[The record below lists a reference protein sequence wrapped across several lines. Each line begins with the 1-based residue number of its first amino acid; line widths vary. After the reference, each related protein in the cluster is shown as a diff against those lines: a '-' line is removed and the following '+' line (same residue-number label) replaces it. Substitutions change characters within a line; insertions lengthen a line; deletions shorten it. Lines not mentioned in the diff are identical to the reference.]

1 MAISIGLT
9 GGIATG
15 KSLISQILAQFGAY
29 IIDSDKA
36 AHEMYLPQGRLWR
49 NVVEAFGK
57 EVLLPDENIDRRRL
71 GEIVFKDP
79 QALKRLNAATH
90 PQIIQWAKEEIGRQ
104 KERMGEKGVV
114 VLESALIVDLKL
126 FDIVDHVWVVIADK
140 EIAVQRLCQS
150 RGLSPQQAEDRISS
164 QLSNEARVRH
174 AHEVILNNDGV
185 EKVED
190 QVAKAWQRLWDGA
203 QTAHSS

>member
-15 KSLISQILAQFGAY
+15 KSLVSQILARYGAY

-36 AHEMYLPQGRLWR
+36 AHEMYLPQGRLWC
-49 NVVEAFGK
+49 NVVETFG
-57 EVLLPDENIDRRRL
+57 EEILLPDRNIDRRRL

-90 PQIIQWAKEEIGRQ
+90 PQIIQWAKEEIAYRKQQLG
-104 KERMGEKGVV
+104 ERGVV

-126 FDIVDHVWVVIADK
+126 FDIVDRVWVVIADRDVAI
-140 EIAVQRLCQS
+140 ERLCQS

-164 QLSNEARVRH
+164 QLSNEERTRH
-174 AHEVILNNDGV
+174 AHVVIRNNDGV
-185 EKVED
+185 AEVEG
-190 QVAKAWQRLWDGA
+190 QVVWAWQQLGNGTQWNP
-203 QTAHSS
+203 

>member
-15 KSLISQILAQFGAY
+15 KSLVSQILARYGAY

-57 EVLLPDENIDRRRL
+57 EVLLPDGNIDRRRL

-90 PQIIQWAKEEIGRQ
+90 PQIIQWAKEEIGYRKQ
-104 KERMGEKGVV
+104 QLGENGVV

-126 FDIVDHVWVVIADK
+126 FDIVDRVWVVIADK
-140 EIAVQRLCQS
+140 EVAVERLCQS
-150 RGLSPQQAEDRISS
+150 RGLSPQQAVARISS
-164 QLSNEARVRH
+164 QLSNEERVRH
-174 AHEVILNNDGV
+174 AHEVILNNGRV
-185 EKVED
+185 EEVEE
-190 QVAKAWQRLWDGA
+190 QMAQAWQRLWNGA
-203 QTAHSS
+203 QKTP